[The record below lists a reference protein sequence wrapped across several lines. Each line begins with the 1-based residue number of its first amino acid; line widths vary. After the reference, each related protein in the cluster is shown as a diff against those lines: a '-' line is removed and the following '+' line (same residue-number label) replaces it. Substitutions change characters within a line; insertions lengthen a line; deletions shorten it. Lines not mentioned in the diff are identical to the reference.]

1 MKKKMHAKEPS
12 LFRKI
17 IDIHHEQALRRKALR
32 QLSEQSWSVD
42 FLSLLLVK
50 AGKLLGNGVQLS
62 ITDKNGITMTLT
74 YNDALKSDAV
84 TVYNDDIFDKLDD
97 DAAIESFIKEH
108 TRR

>member
-1 MKKKMHAKEPS
+1 
-12 LFRKI
+12 
-17 IDIHHEQALRRKALR
+17 
-32 QLSEQSWSVD
+32 
-42 FLSLLLVK
+42 
-50 AGKLLGNGVQLS
+50 
-62 ITDKNGITMTLT
+62 MTLT

>member
-1 MKKKMHAKEPS
+1 MKKKIKAKEPT

-32 QLSEQSWSVD
+32 QLTKQSWSFD

-50 AGKLLGNGVQLS
+50 AGKLLGNGVQLT
-62 ITDKNGITMTLT
+62 ITDKNGVKLTLT

-84 TVYNDDIFDKLDD
+84 TLYNDDIFDKLDD

-108 TRR
+108 TVR